1 MEYIYCIVDLDPIQ
15 IRFEFTNNI
24 IDTSD
29 ISRWTRWSQIF
40 KWGAK
45 INSFLG
51 IKIKNSFQYRHIFIF
66 SENI

>member
-15 IRFEFTNNI
+15 IRFEFINNI

-40 KWGAK
+40 K
-45 INSFLG
+45 
-51 IKIKNSFQYRHIFIF
+51 
-66 SENI
+66 